1 VDTRGSYDVF
11 ERSIADVLGDLFRDG
26 SDLVRQEIEL
36 AKTEMRENVSRITRD
51 GVGVAIGGALAF
63 VGLLALVA
71 AAILGLAEVM
81 PAWAAALIV
90 GGALA
95 LIGLVMVM
103 ANIRAIRETGL
114 APHKTMETLR
124 EDARMVKE
132 KFA

>member
-1 VDTRGSYDVF
+1 MDTHGRHDAF
-11 ERSIADVLGDLFRDG
+11 ERSLGDVLSDLFRDG
-26 SDLVRQEIEL
+26 SDLIRQEIDL
-36 AKTEMRENVSRITRD
+36 AKTEMRENVSRIARD
-51 GVGVAIGGALAF
+51 GVGIAIGGALAF

-81 PAWAAALIV
+81 PAWAAALVV
-90 GGALA
+90 GAALA

-103 ANIRAIRETGL
+103 ANLRAMRETGL
-114 APHKTMETLR
+114 TPRKTMETIR